1 VIGWSPVPAPPPD
14 RDRPPSLWDDGGN
27 VRLRRDLCAYVLERD
42 AYTCHWCGRP
52 AGTVDHVIARAL
64 GGTDAL
70 TNLVAACSPCN
81 SARGAALTNQTPE
94 PSRRW

>member
-1 VIGWSPVPAPPPD
+1 MMPAKRSPG
-14 RDRPPSLWDDGGN
+14 DRPPSLWDAGGN
-27 VRLRRDLCAYVLERD
+27 TRQMEAVRAYVLDRD
-42 AYTCHWCGRP
+42 AYTCHWCGAR
-52 AGTVDHVIARAL
+52 ATTVDHVIARAQ

-81 SARGAALTNQTPE
+81 SARGAALTNGRPE